1 MLKKITDVDMEIE
14 LYSIKAL
21 LGPVIYTAK
30 VTTIL
35 KFHLAIFDLIFFLL
49 IEKVIYSDTQDIISV
64 MQYFF
69 RFFLNLI

>member
-1 MLKKITDVDMEIE
+1 MEIE
-14 LYSIKAL
+14 LYSIKDPL
-21 LGPVIYTAK
+21 RLVIYTAK

-35 KFHLAIFDLIFFLL
+35 KFQLAIFDLIFLLL
-49 IEKVIYSDTQDIISV
+49 IEKVIYSDLQDIVSV

>member
-1 MLKKITDVDMEIE
+1 MEIE

-35 KFHLAIFDLIFFLL
+35 KFQLVIFDLKFLLL
-49 IEKVIYSDTQDIISV
+49 IEKVIYSDSQDVVSV
-64 MQYFF
+64 KQYFLDF
-69 RFFLNLI
+69 SKFNIL